1 MYRAIA
7 EYVIGTDPKN
17 VLTSMDKYLT
27 EAPQSHCGNLKDA
40 FLKVPL
46 STLTKVDKKPD
57 R

>member
-17 VLTSMDKYLT
+17 VLTNMDKYLT